1 MARKYAVIVTDSGY
15 TAGVHG
21 MLNGLWYYDND
32 VDFHYIVKDNKYGGL
47 KALME
52 DMKKDPWFADRIY
65 VTPYEELIQEGY
77 PVGKDRPVWRLK
89 FYRYLY
95 GIRRC
100 QHYDAAVIFDA
111 DTIFVNNFMRYFD
124 IAAET
129 GRILVPNNDYSGE
142 EIDCYRGGYKGASS
156 PPLYCMPLFFVPS
169 NPDVIKAFNR
179 IPELAM
185 ERDTSDMVA
194 FNHSMIESK
203 LIDELLLLPAVLWLQ
218 VHYYFVQL
226 ARRKVGGKQFLAL
239 HRGGDRLLSFHRRW
253 WHETDCRKKIL
264 MPKTPIGAAYA
275 YNNVKLFWEF
285 TRFFNLECRHKIEW
299 DPKWGTFP
307 ADVPVA
313 KLPGKY

>member
-1 MARKYAVIVTDSGY
+1 MSRKYAIIITDSGY
-15 TAGVHG
+15 MGGVNG

-32 VDFHYIVKDNKYGGL
+32 VDFHYIYKDDKRGSLAKFMESVKS
-47 KALME
+47 
-52 DMKKDPWFADRIY
+52 DPWFADRIY
-65 VTPYEELIQEGY
+65 TTRYEELIKEGY

-100 QHYDAAVIFDA
+100 QDYDAAVIFDA
-111 DTIFVNNFMRYFD
+111 DTIIVNNFMRYFD

-142 EIDCYRGGYKGASS
+142 EFDCYRGGYKGASS

-169 NPDVIKAFNR
+169 NPDVVKAFER

-194 FNHSMIESK
+194 FNHTMIESK
-203 LIDELLLLPAVLWLQ
+203 LIDEILLLPAALWLQ
-218 VHYYFVQL
+218 VHYYFVML
-226 ARRKVGGKQFLAL
+226 AARNVGGKKYLAL
-239 HRGGDRLLSFHRRW
+239 HRGGDRLYSFHRRW
-253 WHETDCRKKIL
+253 WFETDCRKKMV
-264 MPKTPIGAAYA
+264 MPKSAIGAAYA
-275 YNNVKLFWEF
+275 YNNVKLFWDF

-299 DPKWGTFP
+299 NPRWGGFPTDIPKPT
-307 ADVPVA
+307 
-313 KLPGKY
+313 LPGKF